1 MPIHQS
7 IACVALL
14 AGLNLQASPKV
25 TVPPAKV
32 RTALKLDA
40 FYKKHV
46 DVGGFSIVSSKKV
59 SDYALLEA
67 AYLIGK
73 MLGGRQDILEAMAK
87 NKVRFAIMA
96 HNEYTTQIP
105 EHSDL
110 QPRHYWNK
118 RARGLGAT
126 PERPAPPAHKDNSE
140 TPARCKSPTTPS
152 SLLCPKGLLGHRFTT
167 WCVDGGGPRPLQTRQ
182 RDRTDL

>member
-1 MPIHQS
+1 MIGVKSCQRRAIDLSGGMPVYRV
-7 IACVALL
+7 VAYAVLL

-32 RTALKLDA
+32 RTALQLGA
-40 FYKKHV
+40 FYQKHV

-67 AYLIGK
+67 AFLIQK
-73 MLGGRQDILEAMAK
+73 MLGDREDILKAMAK

-110 QPRHYWNK
+110 QPR
-118 RARGLGAT
+118 L
-126 PERPAPPAHKDNSE
+126 
-140 TPARCKSPTTPS
+140 
-152 SLLCPKGLLGHRFTT
+152 
-167 WCVDGGGPRPLQTRQ
+167 
-182 RDRTDL
+182 